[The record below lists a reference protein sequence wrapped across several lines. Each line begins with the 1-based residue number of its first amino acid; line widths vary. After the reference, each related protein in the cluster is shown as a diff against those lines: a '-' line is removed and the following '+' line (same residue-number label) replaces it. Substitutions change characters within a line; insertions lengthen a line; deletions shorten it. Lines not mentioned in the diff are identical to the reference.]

1 MPVYRYQ
8 AWDAQGR
15 LTRGRVEAQ
24 DDRAL
29 YASLK
34 AQGLLLRRFSVL
46 RRVGRGGAKI
56 RPQVLAEFSHQMAF
70 VIRSGIP
77 LMQGMSDLKEHIR
90 EPRFQ
95 GILDAVLAHLTAGET
110 LSQAIVR
117 YPEAFP
123 PHYVSVIHA
132 GETAGS
138 LDESFRDV
146 GNYLEWLIQIRQQI
160 KHALV
165 YPAIVLII
173 MSIAIFLFVAVVIP
187 RLVSFIQELNR
198 PLPLP
203 TKLLVLFNEFLLHR
217 WYLIAGC
224 LAGIVLLCLIAWR
237 FERLRLLW
245 DRHKLRIRPVGP
257 VLRDLIL
264 LRFVKYLRVLYRS
277 GIQIHQSFEILR
289 EVVPN
294 RYFKSLMG
302 QVRGRILEGDSL
314 AEAMEKVG
322 GFTPQVLRSVRVG
335 EQTGTLEEGL
345 EQLGGHIQR
354 SVDEGVKRLV
364 TMLEPVLLMTVGVI
378 FIMIIMTVLWPIYT
392 ILGELG

>member
-1 MPVYRYQ
+1 MPLYRYK

-15 LTRGRVEAQ
+15 LITGRAEAQ
-24 DDRAL
+24 DDRGL
-29 YASLK
+29 YSSLK
-34 AQGLLLRRFSVL
+34 AQGLLLKKASAL
-46 RRVGRGGAKI
+46 RRVGGRGTKV
-56 RPQVLAEFSHQMAF
+56 RPQDLAEFSHQMAF

-90 EPRFQ
+90 DPRFQ
-95 GILDAVLAHLTAGET
+95 GILQAVLAHLTAGET
-110 LSQAIVR
+110 LSQAMLR

-138 LDESFRDV
+138 LDESFKDV
-146 GNYLEWLIQIRQQI
+146 GTYLEWLIQIRQQI

-165 YPAIVLII
+165 YPAIVMVI
-173 MSIAIFLFVAVVIP
+173 MGVAISLFVAVVIP

-203 TKLLVLFNEFLLHR
+203 TKLLVLFNEWLLHR
-217 WYLIAGC
+217 WYLIAAC
-224 LAGIVLLCLIAWR
+224 LAGIVLACLIAWR
-237 FERLRLLW
+237 FEGVRLFW
-245 DRHKLRIRPVGP
+245 DRHKLRLRPVGP
-257 VLRDLIL
+257 LLRDLIL

-294 RYFKSLMG
+294 RHFKLIMG
-302 QVRGRILEGDSL
+302 RIRERILEGDSL
-314 AEAMEKVG
+314 AEAMERVG

-354 SVDEGVKRLV
+354 SVDEGVKRLL
-364 TMLEPVLLMTVGVI
+364 TMLEPLLLMTVGVI
-378 FIMIIMTVLWPIYT
+378 FIVIIMTVLWPIYT

>member
-1 MPVYRYQ
+1 MPIYRYQ

-15 LTRGRVEAQ
+15 LIRGRAEAQ

-29 YASLK
+29 YSSLK
-34 AQGLLLRRFSVL
+34 AQGLLLRRSSL
-46 RRVGRGGAKI
+46 LSKVGKAGAKI

-77 LMQGMSDLKEHIR
+77 LMQGMSDLKGHIQDL
-90 EPRFQ
+90 RFQ
-95 GILDAVLAHLTAGET
+95 GILDAVLGHLTAGET
-110 LSQAIVR
+110 LSQAMVR

-123 PHYVSVIHA
+123 SHYVSVIHA

-165 YPAIVLII
+165 YPAIVLMI
-173 MSIAIFLFVAVVIP
+173 MGIAIFLFVAVVIP

-198 PLPLP
+198 PMPLP
-203 TKLLVLFNEFLLHR
+203 TKLLVLFNEWLLHR

-224 LAGIVLLCLIAWR
+224 LAGIVLVCLIAWR
-237 FERLRLLW
+237 FEGIRFLW

-302 QVRGRILEGDSL
+302 QIRGRILEGDSL
-314 AEAMEKVG
+314 AEAMERVG

-345 EQLGGHIQR
+345 EQLGAHIQR

-364 TMLEPVLLMTVGVI
+364 TLLEPVLLMTVGVI

>member
-1 MPVYRYQ
+1 MPIYNYK

-15 LTRGRVEAQ
+15 LVSGRAEAQ

-29 YASLK
+29 YSSLK
-34 AQGLLLRRFSVL
+34 AQGLLLKKASAL
-46 RRVGRGGAKI
+46 RRVGGRGAKV
-56 RPQVLAEFSHQMAF
+56 RPQDLAEFSHQMAF

-90 EPRFQ
+90 DPRFQ
-95 GILDAVLAHLTAGET
+95 GILQAVLAHLTAGET
-110 LSQAIVR
+110 LSQAMLR

-138 LDESFRDV
+138 LDESFKDV
-146 GNYLEWLIQIRQQI
+146 GTYLEWLIQIRQQI

-165 YPAIVLII
+165 YPAIVMVI
-173 MSIAIFLFVAVVIP
+173 MGVAISLFVAVVIP

-203 TKLLVLFNEFLLHR
+203 TKLLVLFNEWLLHR
-217 WYLIAGC
+217 WYMIAAC
-224 LAGIVLLCLIAWR
+224 LGGIVLAGLIAWR
-237 FERLRLLW
+237 FEGVRLFWDRQKLRL
-245 DRHKLRIRPVGP
+245 RPVGP
-257 VLRDLIL
+257 LLRDLIL

-294 RYFKSLMG
+294 RHFKLIMG
-302 QVRGRILEGDSL
+302 QIRERILEGDSL
-314 AEAMEKVG
+314 AEAMERVG

-364 TMLEPVLLMTVGVI
+364 TMLEPLLLMTVGVI
-378 FIMIIMTVLWPIYT
+378 FIVIIMTVLWPIYT